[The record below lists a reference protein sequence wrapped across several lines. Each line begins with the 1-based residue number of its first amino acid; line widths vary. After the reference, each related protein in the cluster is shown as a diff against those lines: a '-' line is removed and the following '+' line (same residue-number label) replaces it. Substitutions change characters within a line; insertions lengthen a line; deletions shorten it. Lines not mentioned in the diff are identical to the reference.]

1 MWEIFQQDLRHC
13 LQNLNQ
19 MLITW
24 KIEAPNTKAVA
35 EIINQLQKL
44 VAGGL
49 LLQAEDLVGLVK
61 KVQVFIEE
69 HSLNQTLLTAD
80 EGDVLHRISIEFEK
94 IANSEDAQQ
103 EYIASKEIFNVLLL
117 SLEADLPSSA
127 LASIEEEVAVSQ
139 VEKQEVLQAPISNTK
154 QSTNQSDSL
163 NTIDI
168 FDIFTKELQIGVNL
182 LIDCVLKIE
191 QGTVRISD
199 YTEMMRCAHSLK
211 GGARLA
217 GLNHVVT
224 LAHNLED
231 IFTKVQNGDHSFKS
245 NDIDILMQLID
256 LFQPLSSVD
265 TNNPDSGNAEALL
278 AKSDQLFQ
286 VLLTNS
292 GQEILETPTEE
303 SLLKA
308 PAKEPE
314 IVDQI
319 VQSTFA
325 SSEEHLQ
332 NIISIVSDMKIDAQ
346 LSFQMMNEFR
356 HLYRELSI
364 FGHDFNSEKAST
376 SGDEL
381 SFDAKE
387 KLKNFRQTMQ
397 NCRHLFEKFDLF
409 TVENK
414 NKIAQL
420 SSAALSCRMGPF
432 EDSLVGISRLV
443 RDLSKSQKK
452 DVNLAII
459 GAKTPV
465 DRNILKELGPVL
477 IHLIQNAIDHGISLP
492 QERLKQ
498 NKPAQASLK
507 ISAQHRSGHLIINVA
522 DDGNGIDLT
531 NIRAKVVERKMVAK
545 NTVNNLSD
553 EELLSFIFLPQFTL
567 KEEVTQVSGRGVG
580 LDVVHNFITKFHGKL
595 KVNNH
600 YGQGVD
606 FEFRL
611 PVSMATLRCVIFRIE
626 KEFYAVPVYQIEH
639 VVSIDIE
646 SIYYIEG
653 KAAFHALN
661 TDVFLFNGKDTLGLD
676 GAREGVPSTVI
687 ILKSAHNHFGFMV
700 NEIIDELELV
710 DRPLP
715 PGLGKLKDVRT
726 ASALPDGT
734 PILILDVE
742 DLVTNIEKIRLSV
755 TISEMDEQHNN
766 AHKKKKILVVDDSL
780 TIREVQRNMLEAQGY
795 TVDVAVDGV
804 DGWNHLRQNTY
815 HLLITDIDM
824 PRLNGWELL
833 EKVKNHSVLNKLPV
847 IIVSY
852 KDNEGDFERG
862 LQAGADSYISK
873 GSFQDDSFIQ
883 TVNELLGYPS
893 SHELSL

>member
-1 MWEIFQQDLRHC
+1 MWEVFQQDLRQC

-24 KIEAPNTKAVA
+24 KIEAPNTKTVA

-49 LLQAEDLVGLVK
+49 LLQAGDLVALVK

-69 HSLNQTLLTAD
+69 RSLNQMQLAVD
-80 EGDVLHRISIEFEK
+80 DGDVLHRISIEFEK
-94 IANSEDAQQ
+94 IANSEDPQQ
-103 EYIASKEIFNVLLL
+103 EYIASKEKINELSLSLDAHLSSVELL
-117 SLEADLPSSA
+117 SNVQ
-127 LASIEEEVAVSQ
+127 EVAVSQ
-139 VEKQEVLQAPISNTK
+139 VEAQEIPQSATNNT
-154 QSTNQSDSL
+154 QQPTNQTELL

-168 FDIFTKELQIGVNL
+168 VEIFNKELQIGINL

-231 IFTKVQNGDHSFKS
+231 IFTQVQNGEHSFKS

-256 LFQPLSSVD
+256 MFQPLSSVD
-265 TNNPDSGNAEALL
+265 INSLDSSKALELL
-278 AKSDQLFQ
+278 AKSDQLFE
-286 VLLTNS
+286 VLLTNT
-292 GQEILETPTEE
+292 GQEILATTTEE
-303 SLLKA
+303 NSEKD
-308 PAKEPE
+308 PE

-319 VQSTFA
+319 AQSTFA

-346 LSFQMMNEFR
+346 LSFEMMNEFR
-356 HLYRELSI
+356 RLYRELSF
-364 FGHDFNSEKAST
+364 FGHDFNSEDQASS
-376 SGDEL
+376 SGDKL
-381 SFDAKE
+381 SLEGKE
-387 KLKNFRQTMQ
+387 KLKHFRQTMQ

-414 NKIAQL
+414 NKITQL

-432 EDSLVGISRLV
+432 EDSLIGITRLV
-443 RDLSKSQKK
+443 RDLSKSQNKE
-452 DVNLAII
+452 VNLSIM

-477 IHLIQNAIDHGISLP
+477 IHLIQNAIDHGISVP
-492 QERLKQ
+492 EERLKQ
-498 NKPAQASLK
+498 NKAAQASLN
-507 ISAQHRSGHLIINVA
+507 ISAQHRGGHLIINVA

-531 NIRAKVVERKMVAK
+531 NIRTKVVERKMVAK
-545 NTVNNLSD
+545 DTVNNLSD

-626 KEFYAVPVYQIEH
+626 KEFYAVPVNQIEH

-646 SIYYIEG
+646 KIYYIEG
-653 KAAFHALN
+653 KAAFNALN

-676 GAREGVPSTVI
+676 GTSEGVPSTVI
-687 ILKSAHNHFGFMV
+687 ILKSTSNHFGFMV

-742 DLVTNIEKIRLSV
+742 DLVTNMEKLRLSV
-755 TISEMDEQHNN
+755 NVSELDEQYNSVS
-766 AHKKKKILVVDDSL
+766 KKKKILVVDDSL

-795 TVDVAVDGV
+795 IVDVAVDGV

-833 EKVKNHSVLNKLPV
+833 EKVKNHTVLNNLPV

-862 LQAGADSYISK
+862 LEAGADSYISK

-893 SHELSL
+893 SHEFSL